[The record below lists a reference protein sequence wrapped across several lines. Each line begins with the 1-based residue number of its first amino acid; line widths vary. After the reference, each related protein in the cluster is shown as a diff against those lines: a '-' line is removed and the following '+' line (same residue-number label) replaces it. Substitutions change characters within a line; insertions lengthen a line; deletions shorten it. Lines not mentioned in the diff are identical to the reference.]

1 MCKNVQVRI
10 KQSRVD
16 MVDVAHGVYITRL
29 WQGGGGTITFDAGHL
44 SKSQG

>member
-1 MCKNVQVRI
+1 MCKNVQVHI

-29 WQGGGGTITFDAGHL
+29 WQGGGVTFDAGHS